1 MVDRLIQCCY
11 TNDDGWKSA
20 AVSPAIPRSAYAF
33 CTRFQVVNSD
43 IPAAGWKTKDGDD
56 LNLFELHGDDAFVY
70 LCRTQYGLT
79 DRMGRRSMF
88 SHAFILPW
96 SEALRDPNAFLTI
109 ANENFAADLET
120 AEAPRAGVYLPR
132 FTLGGALRDL
142 GLERETY
149 RTLLRAVYV
158 QLVENQTS
166 DPLYVACDGS
176 DLQMRE
182 LLYCIYAGLPYHLRK
197 RLNAA
202 SAATKAPERMQLIF
216 SVDAASQRRRIL
228 PRTGEETVLTRRVVS
243 RLERGGYID
252 HAPDRL
258 AEELDAPGAF
268 LRYFDG
274 LASRAA
280 ALGGDGSDLTFRLA
294 YRLLRGADDES
305 VSDDELDLRLTEAL
319 RAKSRANGELNRYAA
334 ELLRAMTKRGMT
346 LAQGASDLL
355 WRRLEDAAC
364 SPALTDA
371 AEGYYA
377 ALLERASPSEAAEL
391 LARMP
396 EALAARYGV
405 LLRKTGR
412 GREILALRAWEQY
425 RRALDDDDPAAL
437 AQYEALI
444 SDVLPQEE
452 ARARVAAAKAAYWD
466 RMTFRRFSLDRR
478 EAYCAMETDCVR
490 CRMFA
495 AYAALLTARTA
506 DDGAYLADAARFFS
520 SRGFGAALAHCAS
533 DERERAIALLV
544 RAAGEAP
551 RSVRLFPAW
560 VALFARAGVD
570 DRETAPLLALYRAV
584 ADVLACA
591 GDALPSACD
600 ALCVAMD
607 RLGGGDGDALR
618 LVGDEC
624 RAADGAARPLTLDV
638 WLTLGARRF
647 GAARC
652 CDIFD
657 EEKPCVLR
665 QKPATVVRQSAR
677 FAGSLRA
684 ARDYV
689 ARGGVM
695 AQEVRRWLRAAG
707 ADATPLDAA
716 AARLA
721 KLTAAVR
728 RRRGDGEG

>member
-1 MVDRLIQCCY
+1 L
-11 TNDDGWKSA
+11 
-20 AVSPAIPRSAYAF
+20 AIILATF
-33 CTRFQVVNSD
+33 CNSD
-43 IPAAGWKTKDGDD
+43 YGITLWPCKWDD
-56 LNLFELHGDDAFVY
+56 LF
-70 LCRTQYGLT
+70 
-79 DRMGRRSMF
+79 
-88 SHAFILPW
+88 
-96 SEALRDPNAFLTI
+96 
-109 ANENFAADLET
+109 T
-120 AEAPRAGVYLPR
+120 AY
-132 FTLGGALRDL
+132 
-142 GLERETY
+142 
-149 RTLLRAVYV
+149 
-158 QLVENQTS
+158 
-166 DPLYVACDGS
+166 
-176 DLQMRE
+176 
-182 LLYCIYAGLPYHLRK
+182 
-197 RLNAA
+197 
-202 SAATKAPERMQLIF
+202 
-216 SVDAASQRRRIL
+216 
-228 PRTGEETVLTRRVVS
+228 
-243 RLERGGYID
+243 
-252 HAPDRL
+252 
-258 AEELDAPGAF
+258 
-268 LRYFDG
+268 
-274 LASRAA
+274 
-280 ALGGDGSDLTFRLA
+280 
-294 YRLLRGADDES
+294 
-305 VSDDELDLRLTEAL
+305 
-319 RAKSRANGELNRYAA
+319 YAA

-425 RRALDDDDPAAL
+425 RRALDDGDAPAAL
-437 AQYEALI
+437 ARYEALVA
-444 SDVLPQEE
+444 DVLPQEE

-466 RMTFRRFSLDRR
+466 RMTFRRFSLDQR

-495 AYAALLTARTA
+495 AYGALLTARAA
-506 DDGAYLADAARFFS
+506 DRDGEGAFLADAARFFS
-520 SRGFGAALAHCAS
+520 GRGFGAALARGAA

-544 RAAGEAP
+544 RSAGEAP

-560 VALFARAGVD
+560 VTLFARAGVD
-570 DRETAPLLALYRAV
+570 DREVAPLLALYRAV

-607 RLGGGDGDALR
+607 RLGDDDGDALR

-638 WLTLGARRF
+638 WLTLGARCF

-657 EEKPCVLR
+657 EARPCVLR